1 MSLCFI
7 ILGFIY
13 IIWLFNIEATNQVMH
28 KVCKVKVK
36 LDKSSDVAGSSAPTS
51 ARWLFFPSSL
61 ARIKGVLVLTESQHV
76 CVFAAAKLRFAPF
89 ISAGSWFWM
98 RLTLAWILRA
108 FSRQHLSQ
116 QSWIGRMGVDPYEHT
131 HKYTQTHTLWSTF
144 MLLLCLWAA
153 GVSWWSWQEHWIWV
167 VTTPCR
173 TSSVPVIAGPT
184 ESREQIHWSRGEVS
198 SVGGAKH
205 PSSQSM
211 EDGWESGTKQCCQDH
226 HHLTL
231 TWAHKASYVTE
242 GQFCSITLLFC

>member
-1 MSLCFI
+1 MWLCCD
-7 ILGFIY
+7 LY
-13 IIWLFNIEATNQVMH
+13 TSSDCLKQAT
-28 KVCKVKVK
+28 KWWIKCVKVK

-51 ARWLFFPSSL
+51 AGWLFFQTRSL
-61 ARIKGVLVLTESQHV
+61 ASIKGLLVLTESQHV
-76 CVFAAAKLRFAPF
+76 CVFAATKLRFAPF
-89 ISAGSWFWM
+89 ISAGSWFWTC
-98 RLTLAWILRA
+98 LTLAWILRA

-116 QSWIGRMGVDPYEHT
+116 QSWIRRMGVDPYEYT
-131 HKYTQTHTLWSTF
+131 QYTQTHTLWCTF

-153 GVSWWSWQEHWIWV
+153 GVSWGSLQEHWMWV

-173 TSSVPVIAGPT
+173 TSSGPVMAGPA
-184 ESREQIHWSRGEVS
+184 ESCEQIQWSWGEVS

-211 EDGWESGTKQCCQDH
+211 KDGWELGTKQCCQHH

-242 GQFCSITLLFC
+242 GQCCSITSLLC